1 MQTVTMLDGAAL
13 PVIGLGTYSY
23 GGGSSA
29 DYSRDEE
36 DVATMR
42 RLIAMGYT
50 HLDTAESYAS
60 GHSEDLVGQ
69 AIKTFPRESVFVTT
83 KVAPEHFHTAD
94 VIRAAEGSLRRL
106 DINSIDLY
114 LLHWPNPKIPLA
126 ETFKAINELLADGRI
141 KRVGVSNFSVEQMQ
155 ESMRLCEGPIVTNQ
169 VHYNL
174 LKREPQHNGVLAFC
188 QRNGVVLTAYSPV
201 KDVVLQNSVVKSIAA
216 RQDVTPAQIAIQW
229 LVRQPLVVTIP
240 KTSDIEHAKDNLAAL
255 DLALTDTEIAQLDA
269 LVG

>member
-1 MQTVTMLDGAAL
+1 MLDGTAL
-13 PVIGLGTYSY
+13 PVLGLGTYSY

-50 HLDTAESYAS
+50 HLDTAESYGR

-69 AIKTFPRESVFVTT
+69 AIKAFPRESVFVTT
-83 KVAPEHFHTAD
+83 KVAPEHFHTQD
-94 VIRAAEGSLRRL
+94 VIRAAEDSLRRL

-126 ETFKAINELLADGRI
+126 DTYKAMNELLADGRI
-141 KRVGVSNFSVEQMQ
+141 KRVGVSNFSVAQME
-155 ESMRLCEGPIVTNQ
+155 ESIRLCDGPIVTNQ

-174 LKREPQHNGVLAFC
+174 LKREPRHNGVLAFC
-188 QRNGVVLTAYSPV
+188 RREGIILTAYSPI
-201 KDVVLQNSVVKSIAA
+201 KDGVLNNNIVKSIAV
-216 RQDVTPAQIAIQW
+216 RQDVTPAQVAIQW
-229 LVRQPLVVTIP
+229 LLRQPMVVTIP

-255 DLALTDTEIAQLDA
+255 DLTLTETEIAELDA
-269 LVG
+269 LVR